1 VFKCILSGIAALAAI
16 AAPACAQT
24 DRSVDLRAFQEQI
37 LDVDRSF
44 SAEARAEAERQFEA
58 LSASA
63 SSLSNA
69 QFELA
74 LAEIIALAD
83 NGYSTLWAT
92 GWANDYPRLAIRF
105 YLGDDGLTI
114 ADAQPEFENLIGRR
128 VTAVEGRSLAGLR
141 GAWSRYASGRQ
152 GWRDQFMYYFLES
165 PDMLHAAGIARSRT
179 EVRAVLEGGD
189 EIVIPSTDA
198 WPALE
203 GLDAILPGAR
213 EIELYQA
220 GRINGDPLYLRDPD
234 AAMRYVELA
243 ERDAVYVQFRS
254 NVDFTGET
262 DMAAEAASVI
272 GRLRAAAP
280 RYVIVDQRFNLGG
293 DLNNTRDL
301 MQAIPEIA
309 GNGGRVFVI
318 TSGRTF
324 SAGISSAGYLKQA
337 GGDLVTIVGAPAG
350 DHLEFWAEGDPA
362 QMPGIGRYIG
372 LARERHNYV
381 TGCPQ
386 EDCHGSIRRH
396 PIAIET
402 LDPDIRPMFTYED
415 LAGGNDPY
423 LNAVFAL
430 MEADG

>member
-1 VFKCILSGIAALAAI
+1 
-16 AAPACAQT
+16 
-24 DRSVDLRAFQEQI
+24 
-37 LDVDRSF
+37 
-44 SAEARAEAERQFEA
+44 
-58 LSASA
+58 
-63 SSLSNA
+63 
-69 QFELA
+69 
-74 LAEIIALAD
+74 
-83 NGYSTLWAT
+83 
-92 GWANDYPRLAIRF
+92 
-105 YLGDDGLTI
+105 
-114 ADAQPEFENLIGRR
+114 
-128 VTAVEGRSLAGLR
+128 
-141 GAWSRYASGRQ
+141 
-152 GWRDQFMYYFLES
+152 
-165 PDMLHAAGIARSRT
+165 MLHAAGIARSRT